1 MKDDLRREIES
12 TLREENFTLVKIILF
27 GSRARG
33 NHTSESNWD
42 ILVVVKEQL
51 SPVKKRDIWLK
62 IYKALHRK
70 FPRNSYDII
79 IKSEQEF
86 ESEKSVVN
94 TISSEAMKEGIL
106 L

>member
-1 MKDDLRREIES
+1 MENDLRKEIENALEEDNL
-12 TLREENFTLVKIILF
+12 TLIKIILF
-27 GSRARG
+27 GSRARKD
-33 NHTSESNWD
+33 HMPESDWD
-42 ILVVVKEQL
+42 ILVVLKEQIG
-51 SPVKKRDIWLK
+51 PREKRDVWRK

-70 FPRNSYDII
+70 FPRHSFDII

-94 TISSEAMKEGIL
+94 TISSEAVKEGIL